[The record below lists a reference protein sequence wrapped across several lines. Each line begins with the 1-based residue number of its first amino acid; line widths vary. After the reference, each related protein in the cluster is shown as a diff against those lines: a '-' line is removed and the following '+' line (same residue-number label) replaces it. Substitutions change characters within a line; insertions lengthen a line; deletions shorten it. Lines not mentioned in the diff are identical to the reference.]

1 MAKNNSLTNML
12 KDIGLNDLETN
23 VYIWLLENKRSTG
36 YKIAGQINKPVANT
50 YKALGSLESKGAVV
64 SDKTSG
70 KAFFDTV
77 PVEEFLNKIENEFT
91 NTRKN
96 IISEVKKLDI
106 KQDSGGIYELHSV
119 EQAYEKAASMIKS
132 ADNILLIDCFP
143 KPLKKIKNYIKK
155 AGKGEA
161 NIYLKNYCE
170 EKIDNINQIASKN
183 PDISIDSL
191 AGQWMMI
198 IKDTEESLIAM
209 FSQDC
214 TELKHCIWTKDKFLS
229 FVLFNG
235 AIYEF
240 HYTKIH
246 ERIFDDK
253 DNKINRVKEVVTS
266 QQNVIKFL
274 QNIEKDVHKK

>member
-1 MAKNNSLTNML
+1 
-12 KDIGLNDLETN
+12 
-23 VYIWLLENKRSTG
+23 
-36 YKIAGQINKPVANT
+36 
-50 YKALGSLESKGAVV
+50 
-64 SDKTSG
+64 
-70 KAFFDTV
+70 
-77 PVEEFLNKIENEFT
+77 
-91 NTRKN
+91 
-96 IISEVKKLDI
+96 
-106 KQDSGGIYELHSV
+106 
-119 EQAYEKAASMIKS
+119 MIKGR
-132 ADNILLIDCFP
+132 LQFCFIVSTVNVNSSRVTVLP
-143 KPLKKIKNYIKK
+143 PTKK
-155 AGKGEA
+155 
-161 NIYLKNYCE
+161 